1 MTNIYDPEPHTLPLL
16 RACEAAPEMAPFF
29 GVNLAYLPQIGTVAR
44 TAPKRPRSSK
54 GVPKSQYNPSMKD
67 RALALMREGVEWHE
81 VAEQTGVALS
91 TLKLWYRDSDIDMD
105 TRPVRYSRETKLKA
119 IARTDA
125 GESLAEV
132 SERMG
137 IPINTIKT
145 WRRSRGT
152 R

>member
-29 GVNLAYLPQIGTVAR
+29 GVNLGYLPQIGTVAR

-54 GVPKSQYNPSMKD
+54 GVRRSSY
-67 RALALMREGVEWHE
+67 
-81 VAEQTGVALS
+81 
-91 TLKLWYRDSDIDMD
+91 
-105 TRPVRYSRETKLKA
+105 YSRETKLKA

>member
-16 RACEAAPEMAPFF
+16 RACEASPGLALWC
-29 GVNLAYLPQIGTVAR
+29 GVNLAYLPTIGTVAR

-54 GVPKSQYNPSMKD
+54 GVPKSRYNPSMKD

-81 VAEQTGVALS
+81 VAEETGVPLS

-105 TRPVRYSRETKLKA
+105 ARPVRYSRETKQKA

>member
-16 RACEAAPEMAPFF
+16 RACEASPGLALWC
-29 GVNLAYLPQIGTVAR
+29 GVNLAYLPTIGTVAR

-54 GVPKSQYNPSMKD
+54 GVPKSRYNPSAKD
-67 RALALMREGVEWHE
+67 RAVALMREGVEWHE
-81 VAEQTGVALS
+81 IAQETGVPLS
-91 TLKLWYRDSDIDMD
+91 TLKGWYRDSDINLDI
-105 TRPVRYSRETKLKA
+105 RPVRYSRETKQKA
-119 IARTDA
+119 VARTDA

>member
-1 MTNIYDPEPHTLPLL
+1 MTKLSDPEPHTLPLL
-16 RACEAAPEMAPFF
+16 RACEATPEMAPFF

-54 GVPKSQYNPSMKD
+54 GVPKSTYGTSVKS
-67 RALALMREGVEWHE
+67 RALELMREGVDFHE
-81 VAEQTGVALS
+81 IAKEAGVPLS

-105 TRPVRYSRETKLKA
+105 IRPVRYSRETKQKA

>member
-1 MTNIYDPEPHTLPLL
+1 MTNVYDPEPHTLPLL

-54 GVPKSQYNPSMKD
+54 GVPKSTYGTSVKS
-67 RALALMREGVEWHE
+67 RALELMREGVDFHE
-81 VAEQTGVALS
+81 IAKEAGVPLS
-91 TLKLWYRDSDIDMD
+91 TLKLWYRDSDINLDI
-105 TRPVRYSRETKLKA
+105 RPVRYSRETKQKA
-119 IARTDA
+119 VARTDA

>member
-29 GVNLAYLPQIGTVAR
+29 GVNFAYLPQIGTVAR

-54 GVPKSQYNPSMKD
+54 GVPKSTYGTSVKS
-67 RALALMREGVEWHE
+67 RALELMREGVDFHE
-81 VAEQTGVALS
+81 IAKEAGVPLS

-105 TRPVRYSRETKLKA
+105 TRPVRYSRETKQKA
-119 IARTDA
+119 VARTDA

>member
-16 RACEAAPEMAPFF
+16 RACEATPEMAPFF
-29 GVNLAYLPQIGTVAR
+29 GVNLAYLPQIGSVAR
-44 TAPKRPRSSK
+44 TAPKRPRSSS
-54 GVPKSQYNPSMKD
+54 GVPRSSYDPGIKPK
-67 RALALMREGVEWHE
+67 ALELMREGLQFHE
-81 VAEQTGVALS
+81 VAEETGVPLS

-145 WRRSRGT
+145 WRRSRG

>member
-16 RACEAAPEMAPFF
+16 RACEASPGLALWC
-29 GVNLAYLPQIGTVAR
+29 GVNLAYLPTIGTVAR

-54 GVPKSQYNPSMKD
+54 
-67 RALALMREGVEWHE
+67 
-81 VAEQTGVALS
+81 
-91 TLKLWYRDSDIDMD
+91 MD
-105 TRPVRYSRETKLKA
+105 ARPVRYSRETKQKA

>member
-1 MTNIYDPEPHTLPLL
+1 MGEGVDFHEI
-16 RACEAAPEMAPFF
+16 AKEA
-29 GVNLAYLPQIGTVAR
+29 
-44 TAPKRPRSSK
+44 
-54 GVPKSQYNPSMKD
+54 GVP
-67 RALALMREGVEWHE
+67 
-81 VAEQTGVALS
+81 LS

-105 TRPVRYSRETKLKA
+105 TRPVRYSRETKQKA
-119 IARTDA
+119 VARTDA

>member
-29 GVNLAYLPQIGTVAR
+29 GVNLGYLPQIGTVAR

-54 GVPKSQYNPSMKD
+54 GVQRSSYDPGVKPKAM
-67 RALALMREGVEWHE
+67 ALMREGRQLHE
-81 VAEQTGVALS
+81 VAEETGVPLS

-105 TRPVRYSRETKLKA
+105 ARPVRYSRETKQKA

>member
-1 MTNIYDPEPHTLPLL
+1 MTNVYDPEPHTLPLL

-54 GVPKSQYNPSMKD
+54 GVPKSTYGTSVKS
-67 RALALMREGVEWHE
+67 RALELMREGVDFHE
-81 VAEQTGVALS
+81 IAKEAGVPLS

-105 TRPVRYSRETKLKA
+105 TRPVRYSRETKQKA
-119 IARTDA
+119 VARTDA